1 MLAIVVADDE
11 DGASKKS
18 KDARSKKKKSKY
30 DVDHGDAF
38 EDSDDGDQEDREV
51 DYMSDESSGMA
62 INAIF
67 TFPCTFWVKSNNR
80 FAHGFSEDI

>member
-1 MLAIVVADDE
+1 MLAILVADDE

-62 INAIF
+62 INDLPCIF
-67 TFPCTFWVKSNNR
+67 RVK
-80 FAHGFSEDI
+80 

>member
-1 MLAIVVADDE
+1 MLPILDADDE
-11 DGASKKS
+11 DGGASKKS

-38 EDSDDGDQEDREV
+38 EDSDDGDDEHREV

-62 INAIF
+62 LSFF
-67 TFPCTFWVKSNNR
+67 TLHILGEK
-80 FAHGFSEDI
+80 

>member
-1 MLAIVVADDE
+1 MLAILVADDE

-62 INAIF
+62 TPMQFYLPHILGE
-67 TFPCTFWVKSNNR
+67 K
-80 FAHGFSEDI
+80 